1 MDGIQMDGIQME
13 SLLRCLIVEDQVMF
27 VQLLSRLLLGMPG
40 LEIVATA
47 TSCHE
52 AMQACQQHRPQL
64 LILDLALP
72 DGEGLQVARF
82 LRMLEPDARVLVL
95 SAQASSFVCPEE
107 LEAMVV
113 GVVDKTSTYET
124 LEEVIHSA
132 LHPDSG
138 SAQPANSDA
147 VLVLGLT
154 PRQRQI
160 FSLIGR
166 GLTNKDIARL
176 TGLSVA
182 TVETHRKGIARRLG
196 RSGAELV
203 RMAALHGDLLM
214 RPSV

>member
-1 MDGIQMDGIQME
+1 MVAEDQERASEICQIGM
-13 SLLRCLIVEDQVMF
+13 LRCLIVEDQVMF
-27 VQLLSRLLLGMPG
+27 LQLLCKLLQATPG

-52 AMQACQQHRPQL
+52 GLKACQQHRPEV
-64 LILDLALP
+64 LILDLSLP
-72 DGEGLQVARF
+72 DGEGLQVARY
-82 LRMLEPDARVLVL
+82 LQLQQPDAKVLVL
-95 SAQASSFVCPEE
+95 SAQATSFVCPED

-124 LEEVIHSA
+124 LEEVIHST
-132 LHPDSG
+132 LLPS
-138 SAQPANSDA
+138 SSDA
-147 VLVLGLT
+147 ELVLSLT

-166 GLTNKDIARL
+166 GLPSKEIARV

-182 TVETHRKGIARRLG
+182 TVETHRKAIARKLG

-203 RMAALHGDLLM
+203 RTAALHGDLL
-214 RPSV
+214 PQNGVQP

>member
-1 MDGIQMDGIQME
+1 ME
-13 SLLRCLIVEDQVMF
+13 CLLRCLIVEDQVMF
-27 VQLLSRLLLGMPG
+27 VQLLSRLLYGMPG

-47 TSCHE
+47 TSCRE
-52 AMQACQQHRPQL
+52 GMQACQLHRPEL

-132 LHPDSG
+132 LHPQSG
-138 SAQPANSDA
+138 SAQPANSDT
-147 VLVLGLT
+147 VLALGLT

-166 GLTNKDIARL
+166 GLASKDIARL

-214 RPSV
+214 HPPVQP